1 MSAFYSSLSP
11 PCLFTLLKPKGE
23 RDCQLN
29 KKEKKQSPRG
39 REVPT
44 GRLLTCG
51 AQTDAQPSAVWAGSQ
66 AGAAS
71 SLPGHSHPEP
81 RSSRHGFAKLP
92 APIPFGEIAFHQK
105 CALRGDFVSE
115 QRALGS
121 QPAQV
126 ALQGWVPG
134 LPSPCH
140 LCCCFLASNLHFL
153 FLVTVLS
160 LFQLHSRHLLRSET
174 LGLPSLSDP
183 VVMSLRMLPGFPV
196 RHGAGVTCESVQ
208 RAGER
213 PQSHFSLRTLTCLAQ
228 TDNSWEHGG
237 T

>member
-1 MSAFYSSLSP
+1 MPSQVQCEQGRRLVRP
-11 PCLFTLLKPKGE
+11 HPCPAIRT
-23 RDCQLN
+23 
-29 KKEKKQSPRG
+29 QSPAPPATALPSCPRRFHLG
-39 REVPT
+39 RSRSTRNV
-44 GRLLTCG
+44 LCG
-51 AQTDAQPSAVWAGSQ
+51 VT
-66 AGAAS
+66 
-71 SLPGHSHPEP
+71 
-81 RSSRHGFAKLP
+81 
-92 APIPFGEIAFHQK
+92 
-105 CALRGDFVSE
+105 VSE

-174 LGLPSLSDP
+174 LGLLSLSGP
-183 VVMSLRMLPGFPV
+183 VVMSLRVLPGFPV